1 MRVDLHMHT
10 EYSVDAVFPQTVA
23 DKVRACR
30 AAGLDIIGITDHL
43 DFYRTRGPLE
53 NRDVEACL
61 RDVRAA
67 KDVSEDIEVLVG
79 IEIGQIH
86 ADPAADAFVRGHQ
99 LDMVIGSLHAMPN
112 DLDIYFHDYA
122 HLDCDAFL
130 QEYFDQVLEMEAHG
144 GFDVLAHID
153 YPLRVMKH
161 GDYVPSFDQYMD
173 RVEQVL
179 RACIDHGY
187 ALELNAAG
195 LGGWQK
201 KVGPPQNILY
211 EYRRMGGERISIG
224 SDSHTLDTVGRG
236 VTDCTANALDAGF
249 TSVTVFRGR
258 KPEQVPL
265 TK

>member
-10 EYSVDAVFPQTVA
+10 DYSVDAASPQPVA
-23 DKVRACR
+23 DKVRACMD
-30 AAGLDIIGITDHL
+30 AGLDIIGITDHW
-43 DFYRTRGPLE
+43 DYFRTHGPSE

-61 RDVRAA
+61 RDIRAA
-67 KDVSEDIEVLVG
+67 GRAFTDEIEVLTG
-79 IEIGQIH
+79 IEIGELH
-86 ADPAADAFVRGHQ
+86 VDPAADEFLRTHE
-99 LDMVIGSLHAMPN
+99 LDMVIGSLHVMPN
-112 DLDIYFHDYA
+112 DLDIYFHDFA
-122 HLDCDAFL
+122 SLDCDAFL

-195 LGGWQK
+195 LGGWMK

-236 VTDCTANALDAGF
+236 FDDCVANARAAGF

-258 KPEQVPL
+258 QPVQIAL
-265 TK
+265 G

>member
-1 MRVDLHMHT
+1 MHT
-10 EYSVDAVFPQTVA
+10 DYSVDAASPQPVA
-23 DKVRACR
+23 DKVRACMD
-30 AAGLDIIGITDHL
+30 AGLDIIGITDHW
-43 DFYRTRGPLE
+43 DYFRTHGPSE

-61 RDVRAA
+61 PDIRAA
-67 KDVSEDIEVLVG
+67 GRAFADETEVLTG
-79 IEIGQIH
+79 IEIGEPH
-86 ADPAADAFVRGHQ
+86 VDPAADEFLRTHE
-99 LDMVIGSLHAMPN
+99 LDMVIGSLHVMPN
-112 DLDIYFHDYA
+112 DLDIYFHDFA
-122 HLDCDAFL
+122 SLDCDAFL

-195 LGGWQK
+195 LGGWMK

-236 VTDCTANALDAGF
+236 FDECAANARAAGF

-258 KPEQVPL
+258 QPVPVAL
-265 TK
+265 G

>member
-10 EYSVDAVFPQTVA
+10 DYSVDAASPQPVA
-23 DKVRACR
+23 DKVRACMD
-30 AAGLDIIGITDHL
+30 AGLDIIGITDHL
-43 DFYRTRGPLE
+43 DYFRTHGPSE

-61 RDVRAA
+61 RDIRAA
-67 KDVSEDIEVLVG
+67 GRAFTDEIEVLTG
-79 IEIGQIH
+79 IEIGELH
-86 ADPAADAFVRGHQ
+86 VDPAADEFLRTHE
-99 LDMVIGSLHAMPN
+99 LDMVIGSLHVMPN
-112 DLDIYFHDYA
+112 DLDIYFHDFA
-122 HLDCDAFL
+122 SLDCDAFL

-195 LGGWQK
+195 LGGWMK

-236 VTDCTANALDAGF
+236 FDDCVANARAAGF

-258 KPEQVPL
+258 QPVQIAL
-265 TK
+265 G

>member
-10 EYSVDAVFPQTVA
+10 GYSADAAYPQSVG

-30 AAGLDIIGITDHL
+30 AAGLDIIGLTDHL
-43 DFYRTRGPLE
+43 DFYRTRGPAE
-53 NRDVEACL
+53 NRDLQACL
-61 RDVRAA
+61 RDARAA
-67 KDVSEDIEVLVG
+67 RQAEGIEVLAG
-79 IEIGQIH
+79 IEVGQPH
-86 ADPAADAFVRGHQ
+86 ADPGARAFLDTLE

-112 DLDIYFHDYA
+112 DLDIYFHEYEK
-122 HLDCDAFL
+122 LDCDAFL
-130 QEYFDQVLEMEAHG
+130 HEYFDQVLALEAFG

-161 GDYVPSFDQYMD
+161 GDYVPSFDHYMD
-173 RVEQVL
+173 RVQQVL
-179 RACIDHGY
+179 RECIDRGY

-195 LGGWQK
+195 IAGWQK

-236 VTDCTANALDAGF
+236 VDDCARNAREAGF
-249 TSVTVFRGR
+249 TTVTVFRGR
-258 KPEQVPL
+258 QPGQVPL
-265 TK
+265 SI